1 MSAPTSSSPTAAPTR
16 SAQVTVA
23 GGEGAHRP
31 RLCDVVTEEP
41 LEIRVDGHPL
51 AVVMRTPGD
60 DLELAAGFLRA
71 EGIVRNA
78 DDIALIAHCRD
89 GDDPDLSNVVNVR
102 LTEERRTD
110 AGQRLAALHAERSTV
125 TSASCGVCGKR
136 TIESLQVDAPPFDRP
151 IPVDPRVV
159 TVLPERL
166 RAAQTVFE
174 ATGGLHAAG
183 LFDATGQGLIV
194 REDVGRHNAVDKV
207 IGALILRE
215 ADIAPD
221 AILMVSGR
229 TSFEIVQKALVARIR
244 TIAAVSAPTS
254 LAVELSRSSRMTL
267 MGFVR
272 GSTFNVYSGVV
283 LD

>member
-1 MSAPTSSSPTAAPTR
+1 MSAPVSSSPPTPTR
-16 SAQVTVA
+16 SVVATVA
-23 GGEGAHRP
+23 DGHDTESRS
-31 RLCDVVTEEP
+31 CTVVTEEP
-41 LEIRVDGHPL
+41 LEIRIDDRPL

-71 EGIVRNA
+71 EGIIRDS
-78 DDIALIAHCRD
+78 DDIALIAHCTD
-89 GDDPDLSNVVNVR
+89 GDDPDLRNVVNVR
-102 LTEERRTD
+102 LSEERKAD
-110 AGQRLAALHAERSTV
+110 ASQRLAALHAERSTV

-136 TIESLQVDAPPFDRP
+136 TIESLHVDAPPFDAP
-151 IPVDPRVV
+151 VPVDPKVV
-159 TVLPERL
+159 TALPDAL
-166 RAAQTVFE
+166 RANQTVFD

-183 LFDATGQGLIV
+183 LFDAQGRRQIV

-207 IGALILRE
+207 VGALLLRE
-215 ADIAPD
+215 MEVESG

-229 TSFEIVQKALVARIR
+229 TSFEIVQKALVARIQ

-254 LAVELSRSSRMTL
+254 LAVELSRASRMTL

-272 GSTFNVYSGVV
+272 GPTFNVYSGVV

>member
-1 MSAPTSSSPTAAPTR
+1 MSAPVSSSPPTPTR
-16 SAQVTVA
+16 SVVATVA
-23 GGEGAHRP
+23 NGYDTESRP
-31 RLCDVVTEEP
+31 CTVVTEEP
-41 LEIRVDGHPL
+41 LEIRIDDRPL

-71 EGIVRNA
+71 EGIIRDS
-78 DDIALIAHCRD
+78 DDIALIAHCTD
-89 GDDPDLSNVVNVR
+89 GDDPDLRNVVNVR
-102 LTEERRTD
+102 LSEERKAD
-110 AGQRLAALHAERSTV
+110 AGQRLAAIHAERSTV

-136 TIESLQVDAPPFDRP
+136 TIESLHVDAPPFDAP
-151 IPVDPRVV
+151 VPVDPKVV
-159 TVLPERL
+159 TALPDAL
-166 RAAQTVFE
+166 RANQTVFD

-183 LFDATGQGLIV
+183 LFDAQGRRQIV

-207 IGALILRE
+207 VGALLLRE
-215 ADIAPD
+215 MEVESG

-229 TSFEIVQKALVARIR
+229 TSFEIVQKALVARIQ

-254 LAVELSRSSRMTL
+254 LAVELSRASRMTL

-272 GSTFNVYSGVV
+272 GPTFNVYSGVV